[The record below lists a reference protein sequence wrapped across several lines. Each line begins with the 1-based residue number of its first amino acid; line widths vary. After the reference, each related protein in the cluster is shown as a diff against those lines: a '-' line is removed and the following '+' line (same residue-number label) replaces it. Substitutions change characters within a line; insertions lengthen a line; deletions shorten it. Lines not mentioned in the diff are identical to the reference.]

1 MIDRPVRPP
10 PQWMDEEVRMTR
22 HPVRR
27 HFSTRALVAL
37 ACSSL
42 WTTVL
47 LLGGGCQNLCIPRI
61 DPYGE
66 GIFLPPPNR
75 TQLNPDGPS
84 CFRGLNCFS
93 SASQPAAT
101 AVAPMMPGTPP
112 VPLGPAVGTGMFV
125 QPPVYNPVPTAAPA
139 NPPTIMTPVTMQ
151 PMVTTPMLPPVTK
164 SPPCENQCVIGSCL
178 DLKKQAKQLGVP
190 ATNPYKLFHRGQRGE
205 LLVTPSKIVAPVG
218 SEVLVLAGIC
228 GPDGYFVTNQPIEFN
243 LSQDSVG
250 QIIDYQG
257 RPSKRIG
264 SLLPAKATK
273 SSGSYLTLTTAR
285 KAEQL
290 KRGTP
295 TNVDDIHVEKGQSW
309 LSVSSASPGTSYVTA
324 VAPQAEAWDKR
335 LKSMEIQWV
344 DALWT
349 LPTPATATAGAK
361 YPLITNIRQTQDGL
375 GVGNWK
381 VRYQIAGGAAAQ
393 FMPSGSQTAEV
404 ITGPNGNASVE
415 IQQPS
420 TEIGPG
426 TTFVRVDVIRPSNNA
441 AGFEVIESGVTSIR
455 WAAPALTIRAIGP
468 RTVAIATP
476 FSYRLEI
483 TNPGDQL
490 ARETTVTLDGLPEGL
505 TFVSSNPKPS
515 EYGNRLAWTLGDVR
529 PGSNPTVI
537 DLQLKSDTAIG
548 LARLCFDVASSVDQ
562 LQTRACA
569 ETQVVAPCLGVK
581 IDGDRQGRVGD
592 VSTFN
597 LTFVN
602 QCEEPLRNLTAR
614 VVLEGSGLEIV
625 GKSGPV
631 TFGPMATPLAFGE
644 SKSLQLV
651 LRLREAGTHCFRVD
665 VQADGGH
672 TATIRRC
679 ISSNNVNQ
687 PGITLQLASEGTAL
701 IGQEHRVV
709 ARVTNTGNVP
719 LTGLRLRTANST
731 SLEPIG
737 ASLQAFE
744 ENGLI
749 FIPLETIVPGSS
761 RDVTLGY
768 QGIALDG
775 NGFARFQIQSDQ
787 GVEDLKEVAIRVIA
801 TGAPAGL
808 TPPTN
813 PGTGTN
819 PGTTPGI
826 GIPGTTG
833 GQPTAPGMLAVQL
846 TTNSPIAR
854 RQTSL
859 DVEIA
864 VSNQRTTSDQNVR
877 ILLQTPPGLAF
888 QGVVGGNLGV
898 QSSLDGLQHEFTT
911 IQELRA
917 GDTVRFTVRLLPEQT
932 GTPRLEATA
941 VSAAS
946 AIPSTQVLDI
956 TVTP

>member
-1 MIDRPVRPP
+1 MKPQTLRRSPP
-10 PQWMDEEVRMTR
+10 TAST
-22 HPVRR
+22 H
-27 HFSTRALVAL
+27 TRACTTAGARTITWAWTITWAL
-37 ACSSL
+37 C
-42 WTTVL
+42 L
-47 LLGGGCQNLCIPRI
+47 LLSNIGCQNCGIPRI
-61 DPYGE
+61 DPYGQS
-66 GIFLPPPNR
+66 IFLPPPNR
-75 TQLNPDGPS
+75 TQLNTDCTS
-84 CFRGLNCFS
+84 CLQGLNCFS
-93 SASQPAAT
+93 RGNQPAAA
-101 AVAPMMPGTPP
+101 AVTPTMPGAPP
-112 VPLGPAVGTGMFV
+112 VPLGAVVGSGVMV
-125 QPPVYNPVPTAAPA
+125 APPSYAAVPPTAPSSTPFA
-139 NPPTIMTPVTMQ
+139 PPTVMTPVAMQ

-164 SPPCENQCVIGSCL
+164 SPPCQHQGVIGSCL
-178 DLKKQAKQLGVP
+178 DLHKQAKQLGVP
-190 ATNPYKLFHRGQRGE
+190 AKNPYKLFHRGQRGE
-205 LLVTPSKIVAPVG
+205 LLLTPSKIVAPVG

-228 GPDGYFVTNQPIEFN
+228 GPDGHFVAHQPIELT

-257 RPSKRIG
+257 RPSHKIG

-285 KAEQL
+285 KAEQV

-295 TNVDDIHVEKGQSW
+295 TKIDDIHVEKGQSW
-309 LSVSSASPGTSYVTA
+309 LSVSSASPGTSYITA

-381 VRYQIAGGAAAQ
+381 VRYQIAGGTAAQ

-420 TEIGPG
+420 NEIGPG

-455 WAAPALTIRAIGP
+455 WVAPALTIRAIGP

-483 TNPGDQL
+483 TNPGDQI
-490 ARETTVTLDGLPEGL
+490 ARETSVTLEGLPEGL
-505 TFVSSNPKPS
+505 TFISSNPKPT
-515 EYGNRLAWTLGDVR
+515 EYGNRLVWNLSDVT

-537 DLQLKSDTAIG
+537 DLQLKSDVAVG
-548 LARLCFDVASSVDQ
+548 VARLCFDVASAVDQ

-581 IDGDRQGRVGD
+581 IDGDRQGRVGEL
-592 VSTFN
+592 STFN

-614 VVLEGSGLEIV
+614 VVLESSGLEIV
-625 GKSGPV
+625 GKAGPV
-631 TFGPMATPLAFGE
+631 TFGPMTTPLAFGE

-651 LRLREAGTHCFRVD
+651 LRLREAGTHCFRID

-679 ISSNNVNQ
+679 ITSNNVSQ
-687 PGITLQLASEGTAL
+687 PGVSLQLASDGTAL

-719 LTGLRLRTANST
+719 LTGLRLRTANSN
-731 SLEPIG
+731 SLAPTG
-737 ASLQAFE
+737 ASLQAYE
-744 ENGLI
+744 ENGLVV
-749 FIPLETIVPGSS
+749 IPLDTLVPGSS
-761 RDVTLGY
+761 RDITLGY

-775 NGFARFQIQSDQ
+775 NAFARFQVQSDQ

-801 TGAPAGL
+801 TGAPPIVA
-808 TPPTN
+808 PPTN
-813 PGTGTN
+813 PGT
-819 PGTTPGI
+819 GTTPGI
-826 GIPGTTG
+826 GIPGAAG

-846 TTNSPIAR
+846 TTSSPVAR
-854 RQTSL
+854 RQLPL

-877 ILLQTPPGLAF
+877 ILLQTPPGLTF

-898 QSSLDGLQHEFTT
+898 QSSPDGLQHEFTT

-917 GDTVRFTVRLLPEQT
+917 GDTVRFTVRLLPVQT
-932 GTPRLEATA
+932 GTPRLEAA
-941 VSAAS
+941 AISAAS
-946 AIPSTQVLDI
+946 AIPTTQVLDI

>member
-1 MIDRPVRPP
+1 M
-10 PQWMDEEVRMTR
+10 
-22 HPVRR
+22 
-27 HFSTRALVAL
+27 STILL
-37 ACSSL
+37 AA
-42 WTTVL
+42 VL
-47 LLGGGCQNLCIPRI
+47 LLLASGCQNCGIPRI
-61 DPYGE
+61 DPFGE
-66 GIFLPPPNR
+66 RIFLPPPNR
-75 TQLNPDGPS
+75 TQLNTDGPG
-84 CFRGLNCFS
+84 CFGGLNCFS
-93 SASQPAAT
+93 RTPQPAAT
-101 AVAPMMPGTPP
+101 AVAPMMPGAPP
-112 VPLGPAVGTGMFV
+112 VPLGPVVGSGVMV
-125 QPPVYNPVPTAAPA
+125 PAPGYVPVPTTAPIV
-139 NPPTIMTPVTMQ
+139 PPTVMTPLAMQ
-151 PMVTTPMLPPVTK
+151 PMVNTPVLPPVTK
-164 SPPCENQCVIGSCL
+164 SPPCQYQGVIGSCL
-178 DLKKQAKQLGVP
+178 ELKKQAKQLGVP
-190 ATNPYKLFHRGQRGE
+190 AQNPYKLFHRGERGE
-205 LLVTPSKIVAPVG
+205 LLLTPNKIVAPVG

-257 RPSKRIG
+257 RPSNKIS

-285 KAEQL
+285 KAEKI

-295 TNVDDIHVEKGQSW
+295 TNVDDIQVEKGQSW
-309 LSVSSASPGTSYVTA
+309 LSVSSASPGTSYITA

-361 YPLITNIRQTQDGL
+361 YPLVTNIRQTQDGL

-381 VRYQIAGGAAAQ
+381 VRYQIAGGTAAQ

-404 ITGPNGNASVE
+404 MTGPNGNASVE

-420 TEIGPG
+420 GEIGPG
-426 TTFVRVDVIRPSNNA
+426 TTFIRVDIIRPSNNA

-455 WAAPALTIRAIGP
+455 WVAPALTIRAIGP

-483 TNPGDQL
+483 TNPGDQI
-490 ARETTVTLDGLPEGL
+490 ARETTVTLEGLPEGL
-505 TFVSSNPKPS
+505 TFVSSNPKPA
-515 EYGNRLAWTLGDVR
+515 EYGSRLVWNLSDIT

-537 DLQLKSDTAIG
+537 DLQLKSDTAVG
-548 LARLCFDVASSVDQ
+548 LARLCFDVASAVDQ

-581 IDGDRQGRVGD
+581 IDGDRQGRVGEL
-592 VSTFN
+592 STFN

-614 VVLEGSGLEIV
+614 VVLESSGLEIV

-644 SKSLQLV
+644 SKSLELV
-651 LRLREAGTHCFRVD
+651 LRLREAGTHCFRID

-679 ISSNNVNQ
+679 ITSNNVSQ
-687 PGITLQLASEGTAL
+687 PGVTLQLASEGTAL

-737 ASLQAFE
+737 ASLQAYE

-749 FIPLETIVPGSS
+749 VIPLDNLVPGSS

-801 TGAPAGL
+801 TGAPPVVA
-808 TPPTN
+808 PPTN
-813 PGTGTN
+813 PATGGN
-819 PGTTPGI
+819 PNI

-833 GQPTAPGMLAVQL
+833 GQPTAPGMLAIQMA
-846 TTNSPIAR
+846 TNTPIAR
-854 RQTSL
+854 RQVAV
-859 DVEIA
+859 DVEVA
-864 VSNQRTTSDQNVR
+864 VSNQRATSDQNVR
-877 ILLQTPPGLAF
+877 ILLQTPPGLSF

-898 QSSLDGLQHEFTT
+898 QSSADGLQHEFTT

-917 GDTVRFTVRLLPEQT
+917 GDTVRFTVRLLPTQT
-932 GTPRLEATA
+932 GTPRLEVAA

-946 AIPSTQVLDI
+946 GIPSTQVLDL